1 MLAHAYRTREK
12 MSLQLMMQPMRA
24 MCHKASMFQ
33 IFFTGKPVTD
43 YKSCKKSN
51 VKKFDKLFKS
61 LLKRGVFVAPSQF
74 EVGFLSS
81 AHSKS
86 DLTQVSEAYA
96 ESIKE
101 VARS

>member
-1 MLAHAYRTREK
+1 MTIKAAK
-12 MSLQLMMQPMRA
+12 KQMS
-24 MCHKASMFQ
+24 S
-33 IFFTGKPVTD
+33 
-43 YKSCKKSN
+43 
-51 VKKFDKLFKS
+51 KFDKLFRS

-81 AHSKS
+81 AHSRA
-86 DLTQVSEAYA
+86 DLAQVAEAYA

>member
-1 MLAHAYRTREK
+1 M
-12 MSLQLMMQPMRA
+12 
-24 MCHKASMFQ
+24 
-33 IFFTGKPVTD
+33 
-43 YKSCKKSN
+43 
-51 VKKFDKLFKS
+51 
-61 LLKRGVFVAPSQF
+61 APSQF